1 MPIVLVRCTVGD
13 ILFILYVCLF
23 VCSFQGFLAMVCLM
37 PYKIDTTEIQL
48 MELNSFKEV
57 ANNIGEGC
65 GNVPIVLVR
74 CTVGDMLYKSSIN
87 KSTIIPII
95 PVYGLRTPNEGI
107 NQRNLKIWTD
117 LADKICFGRT

>member
-1 MPIVLVRCTVGD
+1 MELNSFKEVANNIGEGCGNVPIVLVRCTVGD

-74 CTVGDMLYKSSIN
+74 CTVGDISYLTLRYIKVKSY
-87 KSTIIPII
+87 P
-95 PVYGLRTPNEGI
+95 P
-107 NQRNLKIWTD
+107 KIQQTK
-117 LADKICFGRT
+117 LAVAKI